1 MCLRFFG
8 FWILVSVGAVAASSN
23 GSGHRVHGYS
33 LLRGEGMTVDCMRV
47 SSGPSGC
54 GFGFGVLISLSFAVI
69 IPGPLAVREAGRLI
83 GECFYPTSIF

>member
-1 MCLRFFG
+1 MCVLGFLVFGLSWRSRGLVERLRT
-8 FWILVSVGAVAASSN
+8 SGA
-23 GSGHRVHGYS
+23 RVHS

-69 IPGPLAVREAGRLI
+69 ISGPLDLREAERLI